1 MDKISLFTGKS
12 TNDLNGYPKEL
23 LVLLFGDKDDYA
35 SCLKCDAAALL
46 SEHPGSVNT
55 KGRAIIRTSL
65 NSKLEA
71 RYNGGVFSVPCFID
85 LQLFTLGVGFFVNG
99 NQYMPKRKDEPI
111 IENKEEDYSLSE
123 IDTVPRVLGQIV
135 DEEKTIPY
143 ISALT
148 SNFDRDELILD
159 LSVHCKYYNSDKG
172 SIKAAE
178 IESIVSQYAKRQ
190 ISYITARTLLLSYYK
205 TASIPEAQY
214 EIMLIDTPPI
224 SFYFKTAEELQGIIE
239 LGIDNIFRREAPE
252 LNAFAK
258 ELFYPYANR
267 KGFEILL
274 GNFKV
279 SREHQHPVRER
290 INKLYGG

>member
-1 MDKISLFTGKS
+1 MDKISLFTGKP
-12 TNDLNGYPKEL
+12 TYDLNGYPKEL
-23 LVLLFGDKDDYA
+23 LVLVFGDKDDYA
-35 SCLKCDAAALL
+35 SCLKCDASAFFA
-46 SEHPGSVNT
+46 EHPGSVNA

-71 RYNGGVFSVPCFID
+71 HYHANDFTVPFID
-85 LQLFTLGVGFFVNG
+85 LQFLSLGVRFFING
-99 NQYMPKRKDEPI
+99 NEYIPPKRRE
-111 IENKEEDYSLSE
+111 EVSSKEEVSLSE
-123 IDTVPRVLGQIV
+123 NDIIPRISGEIV

-148 SNFDRDELILD
+148 SNFDRNELILD
-159 LSVHCKYYNSDKG
+159 LSAHCKYYNGDKG
-172 SIKAAE
+172 STKAAE
-178 IESIVSQYAKRQ
+178 IESIVSQYEKRG
-190 ISYITARTLLLSYYK
+190 ISYITAIALLLSYYK

-214 EIMLIDTPPI
+214 EIKLIDTPPI

-239 LGIDNIFRREAPE
+239 LGIDDIFRREAPE

-258 ELFYPYANR
+258 ELFYPYGNR

-279 SREHQHPVRER
+279 SREHPVRER
-290 INKLYGG
+290 INKFYGGN

>member
-1 MDKISLFTGKS
+1 MDKISLFTGKP
-12 TNDLNGYPKEL
+12 TNDLNGYPKDL
-23 LVLLFGDKDDYA
+23 LVLLFSEKEDYA
-35 SCLKCDAAALL
+35 SCLKCDASTFL

-71 RYNGGVFSVPCFID
+71 HYHANAFAVPFID
-85 LQLFTLGVGFFVNG
+85 LQLLSLGVRFVING
-99 NQYMPKRKDEPI
+99 NEYIPPQKREAVSS
-111 IENKEEDYSLSE
+111 NEEVSLSE
-123 IDTVPRVLGQIV
+123 NDVIPRILGEIV

-148 SNFDRDELILD
+148 LDFDCDEMISN
-159 LSVHCKYYNSDKG
+159 LSAHCKYYNADKG
-172 SIKAAE
+172 STKAAE
-178 IESIVSQYAKRQ
+178 IESIFSQYEKRK

-205 TASIPEAQY
+205 TSSIPEVQY
-214 EIMLIDTPPI
+214 EIKLIDAPPI

-239 LGIDNIFRREAPE
+239 LGIDDIFRREAPE
-252 LNAFAK
+252 LNALAK
-258 ELFYPYANR
+258 ELFYPYVNR

-279 SREHQHPVRER
+279 SREHPVRER
-290 INKLYGG
+290 INKLYGGN

>member
-1 MDKISLFTGKS
+1 MDNKISLFTGKP
-12 TNDLNGYPKEL
+12 DINGYPKEL

-35 SCLKCDAAALL
+35 SCLKCDVSAFLA
-46 SEHPGSVNT
+46 EHPGSVNT

-71 RYNGGVFSVPCFID
+71 HYHANDFTVPFID
-85 LQLFTLGVGFFVNG
+85 LQFLSLGVRFFING
-99 NQYMPKRKDEPI
+99 NEYMPKRKDEPI
-111 IENKEEDYSLSE
+111 RVNKEDDYSLSE
-123 IDTVPRVLGQIV
+123 IDAVPRVSGEIV
-135 DEEKTIPY
+135 DEERTIPF
-143 ISALT
+143 INNLKT
-148 SNFDRDELILD
+148 FERDELIL
-159 LSVHCKYYNSDKG
+159 SISAHCKYYNSDKG
-172 SIKAAE
+172 SSKAAE
-178 IESIVSQYAKRQ
+178 IESIVSQYEKRK

-214 EIMLIDTPPI
+214 EIKLIDTSPMI
-224 SFYFKTAEELQGIIE
+224 SFNFKTAEELQGIIE

-258 ELFYPYANR
+258 ELFYPYGNR

-279 SREHQHPVRER
+279 SREHPVREK
-290 INKLYGG
+290 ISKLYGGN